1 MASSV
6 SVLLPNHVDAN
17 PTASSNVGKND
28 KNTLN
33 AIACDT
39 MLQRGNTRPNIRH
52 TRVTD
57 HPLNSSRIITVV
69 APHFGPALH
78 FSGILTPDFKESA
91 LPRREQF
98 RCRFLFCLFSLAAGS
113 LCLFAQQL
121 RSPSTSANSS
131 DNSGYVGNQACAK
144 CHAQIYESYMRTAM
158 ANASGPATE
167 NLIAG
172 EFTHK
177 LSGVHYKIATE
188 NGKVVLTFD
197 RPGDPFVHGERE
209 FLYYIG
215 QGRRG
220 RTYLFSTDGFLFES
234 PVNWY
239 ADRHLWDMAPA
250 YGSSPTMPLN
260 LPATTSCMHCH
271 LSGVRAPLAGSDNLY
286 PDPPFFFSGV
296 TCERC
301 HGPGAA
307 HALNGTAPIVN
318 PSKLSPTLRDQVC
331 MQCHLE
337 GNAAIE
343 RAGKHI
349 YEFRPGDDLSS
360 FVRYYVLTGNVPPGL
375 RATSQFE
382 ALAESGCK
390 KKSGDALTCTTCHD
404 PHQSVSPENRAAYF
418 RVECVS
424 CHGEKF
430 AAKHHKNQPDCTSCH
445 MPVSQSSDVA
455 HTQVTDHRIPRHS
468 QSSAAAAAQ
477 PSSSAI
483 PTLIPFL
490 DTPDSSKDTRDL
502 ALAWQSIVNSG
513 MTMAQPQTERLL
525 QAALPDSPND
535 PALLSALA
543 FAAQQRGNLAE
554 AASLYQ
560 KTLVLD
566 PDSLEAASN
575 LAAIEANQGHFA
587 EARKLWQ
594 SAFERAPAKSEIGMN
609 LARLYCASRQF
620 DDARSTLLRVLR
632 FNPDLPPAKQF
643 LSSLNS
649 PTPSCSF

>member
-1 MASSV
+1 M
-6 SVLLPNHVDAN
+6 L
-17 PTASSNVGKND
+17 TA
-28 KNTLN
+28 T
-33 AIACDT
+33 
-39 MLQRGNTRPNIRH
+39 
-52 TRVTD
+52 
-57 HPLNSSRIITVV
+57 
-69 APHFGPALH
+69 
-78 FSGILTPDFKESA
+78 FKESA
-91 LPRREQF
+91 LSRRAQF
-98 RCRFLFCLFSLAAGS
+98 RPRFLACLLFLAAGS
-113 LCLFAQQL
+113 LCLFARQL
-121 RSPSTSANSS
+121 RPPSTLANSS
-131 DNSGYVGNQACAK
+131 GNSGYVGNQACAK
-144 CHAQIYESYMRTAM
+144 CHAQIYESYIRTAM

-177 LSGVHYKIATE
+177 LSGVHYKIASE
-188 NGKVVLTFD
+188 KGKVVFTFD

-271 LSGVRAPLAGSDNLY
+271 VSGVRAPLMGSDNHY
-286 PDPPFFFSGV
+286 PDPPFLFSGV

-307 HALNGTAPIVN
+307 HAQNGTAPIVN
-318 PSKLSPTLRDQVC
+318 PNKLSPTLRDQVC

-349 YEFRPGDDLSS
+349 YEFHPGDDLSS
-360 FVRYYVLTGNVPPGL
+360 YVRYYVLTGNVPPGL

-390 KKSGDALTCTTCHD
+390 KKSGDALSCTTCHD
-404 PHQSVSPENRAAYF
+404 PHLSVSPENRVAYF
-418 RVECVS
+418 RAKCVS

-430 AAKHHKNQPDCTSCH
+430 AAKHHKNQLDCTSCH
-445 MPVSQSSDVA
+445 MPASQSSDVA
-455 HTQVTDHRIPRHS
+455 HTQVTDHRIPRHP
-468 QSSAAAAAQ
+468 QPPAAAAAQ
-477 PSSSAI
+477 PTASAAL
-483 PTLIPFL
+483 PTLVPFPNE
-490 DTPDSSKDTRDL
+490 PDSAKDTRDL
-502 ALAWQSIVNSG
+502 ALAWQSIVTSG

-525 QAALPDSPND
+525 LAALRESPND
-535 PALLSALA
+535 SALLSALA
-543 FAAQQRGNLAE
+543 FAAQQRGNFAE

-560 KTLVLD
+560 QTLSVD
-566 PDSLEAASN
+566 PNSLEAATN
-575 LAAIEANQGHFA
+575 LGAIEANQGHFA
-587 EARKLWQ
+587 AALKLWQ

-609 LARLYCASRQF
+609 LARLFCSSSRF
-620 DDARSTLLRVLR
+620 DDARSILLRVLR

-649 PTPSCSF
+649 ATPSCSF